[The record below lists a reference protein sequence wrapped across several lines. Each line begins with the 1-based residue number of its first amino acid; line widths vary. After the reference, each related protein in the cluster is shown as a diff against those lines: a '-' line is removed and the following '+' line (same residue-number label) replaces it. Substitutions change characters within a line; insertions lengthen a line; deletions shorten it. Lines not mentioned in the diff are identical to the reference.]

1 MTQLS
6 KIIALVN
13 LLEDPDEN
21 IFNQVKNELMDIGSK
36 AIPLL
41 EASCEKDNM
50 GELFQ
55 KRAFKLINK
64 LYFND
69 IFYSLKD
76 WSLNPINLID
86 GVLIVDSFTN
96 TSTNKEEL
104 FELLNKMA
112 SDIDSN
118 LKDDMTDLEQVIT
131 INDVLYNNYKFKGDK
146 TDYHN
151 PDNSS
156 FIKMIEN
163 KKGNPL
169 LLAILYLE
177 IVNRLNLPITGVNL
191 PNHFVLG
198 YLDENCSE
206 SVISAHNFCI
216 LFYINPFSRGHIL
229 QHNEIDEFLLEL
241 KLDQKPKY
249 YSPCDN
255 IAIIKRLITN
265 LIYSYSKLENKE
277 KVKDFKKLISLF

>member
-1 MTQLS
+1 MTQIS
-6 KIIALVN
+6 KIKALVN
-13 LLEDPDEN
+13 LLEDPDEK

-41 EASCEKDNM
+41 EATWEKDNM

-64 LYFND
+64 IHFND
-69 IFYSLKD
+69 VYSRLKE
-76 WSLNPINLID
+76 WSLYPVNLIE
-86 GVLIVDSFTN
+86 GVLIVDSFTHN
-96 TSTNKEEL
+96 SNNKQLLEQ
-104 FELLNKMA
+104 LNKIA
-112 SDIDSN
+112 IDIDSK
-118 LKDDMTDLEQVIT
+118 LKDEMTDLEQVIA
-131 INDVLYNNYKFKGDK
+131 INNVLYNDYNFKGDK

-151 PDNSS
+151 PNNSS
-156 FIKMIEN
+156 FIKMMEN
-163 KKGNPL
+163 KMGNPL
-169 LLAILYLE
+169 VLSILYLE
-177 IVNRLNLPITGVNL
+177 MANRLNLPISGVNL
-191 PNHFVLG
+191 PNHFILG
-198 YLDENCSE
+198 YLDETCNENIMS
-206 SVISAHNFCI
+206 SNNFGV
-216 LFYINPFSRGHIL
+216 LFYINPFSKGHIL

-265 LIYSYSKLENKE
+265 LIYSYSKLANKE